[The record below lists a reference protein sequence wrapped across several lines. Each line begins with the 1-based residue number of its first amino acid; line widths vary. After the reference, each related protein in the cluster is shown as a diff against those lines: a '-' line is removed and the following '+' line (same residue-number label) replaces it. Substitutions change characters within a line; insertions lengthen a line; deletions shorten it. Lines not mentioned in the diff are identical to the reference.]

1 MTLPNHFWRRFPRRV
16 VEVRGQEPWL
26 PDETPFCTYSE
37 RHQIMRQNY
46 RYSMAALEDPC
57 KGVDEI
63 VYNVCATLLVFENET
78 LEVSGDDDEL

>member
-46 RYSMAALEDPC
+46 RYSMAALDTLC
-57 KGVDEI
+57 NGIDESL
-63 VYNVCATLLVFENET
+63 YNVCTDLLVFENDSQ
-78 LEVSGDDDEL
+78 EVHDDTEGT